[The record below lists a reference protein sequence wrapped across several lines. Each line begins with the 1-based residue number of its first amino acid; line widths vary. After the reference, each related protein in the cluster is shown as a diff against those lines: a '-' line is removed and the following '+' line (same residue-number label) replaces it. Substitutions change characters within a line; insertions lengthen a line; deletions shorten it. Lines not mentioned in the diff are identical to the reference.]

1 MFTTNKAVI
10 LAKIEATY
18 NVDPV
23 PTAALNAILCSAPE
37 VDIIGKRLERENTK
51 AVYGARLGI
60 NIGEGISIKFVTEL
74 KGSGTAGTA
83 PEGGVL
89 FRACNLTETI
99 VASTSV
105 TYDPNSNADTGES
118 ITIYFYRHN
127 ILHKVSGC
135 RGSFN
140 AELKSGEYGK
150 INWTFQGIYQGPSD
164 GTIPAGTYN
173 ATIPPRFISAA
184 FAIDSYAAIIESL
197 KVDVANEIARR
208 PSANAATGIL
218 EYFIKERMV
227 KGECDPEVVSLATKN
242 FWTMWS
248 DSSVVALTAL
258 VGSAAGN
265 KCTIT
270 APKVQ
275 LDMLKYGDREGIVTY
290 AMPLIFTPNAGNDE
304 VRFAYT

>member
-10 LAKIEATY
+10 LAKVETTY
-18 NVDPV
+18 GTDPV
-23 PTAALNAILCSAPE
+23 PTAGANAILCSAPE
-37 VDIIGKRLERENTK
+37 IDVAGKRLERENTK
-51 AVYGARLGI
+51 STYGARLGV
-60 NIGEGISIKFVTEL
+60 NIGEGLNIKFTTEL
-74 KGSGTAGTA
+74 KGSGAAGTV
-83 PEGGVL
+83 PEGGAL
-89 FRACNLTETI
+89 FRAANFTETI

-105 TYDPNSNADTGES
+105 SYDPNSNADTGES
-118 ITIYFYRHN
+118 VTIYFYRHN

-140 AELKSGEYGK
+140 VELKSGEYGK
-150 INWTFQGIYQGPSD
+150 INWAFTGIYQGPAD

-173 ATIPPRFISAA
+173 ATIPPRFISAL

-197 KVDVANEIARR
+197 KVDVANEIGRR

-218 EYFIKERMV
+218 EYFIKERAV
-227 KGECDPEVVSLATKN
+227 KGECDPEVVSLATKD
-242 FWTMWS
+242 FWAMWS
-248 DSSVVALTAL
+248 GSSVVALTAT

-265 KCTIT
+265 KCVISG
-270 APKVQ
+270 PKVQ

-304 VRFAYT
+304 LKIFFT